1 MKLVLKCTALILATL
16 LAGCTTENQRG
27 EGTEVDPGGNP
38 DIARREVLLSL
49 KNKLALKPESAK
61 ADTKADTPIATA
73 EENSISTLDVYVFAA
88 ATEEGTYT
96 FQERFAYRA
105 DGSELPADA
114 SELELTPG
122 KTETET
128 TGLLNLKK
136 GLFVK
141 LYCVANQP
149 SLVNPADGQPV
160 GDAAFVPL
168 TFSDEGKQ
176 GTGIATAGQP
186 DETTFLSFHTPLL
199 KEDAADDILYTP
211 LAMSGAYTTPIDLTD
226 FNSSAR
232 IQAGFKLT
240 RLAARFDIVNKAGD
254 SRFTIET
261 VSMGNGRRGATFF
274 PIRIYGETPTAN
286 TGELITYP
294 ERAFDGDNANTG
306 TQTGAFYAYPSPQ
319 KDNGFMILKGKYR
332 VNQTESEQVTYK
344 VPFVQQAPDGTSTS
358 LEINNNHRYTIGIT
372 KADDYHLDFTLTVDD
387 WADDGSIDEYE
398 PEKGDGK
405 ITITIPPAFDGDT
418 QYKEETKTVT
428 MSLKDGSTFD
438 AALETT
444 SALTIQKTYAGG
456 LEGKQYDWLDISEP
470 KIEMTTKAAVS
481 KYTYTFTKKND
492 YNKSRFPRTT
502 VRFINVMDGSELVLF
517 VEAIAAPQPTQT
529 AQTEGNRNKFDV
541 DKLEATLYRVTGSQV
556 KVGIVCLDG
565 TTLDTAP
572 EWLNVKAVETGTT
585 STTYQL
591 TLKDE
596 YRDTE
601 VEGNQGTVTFKNS
614 KEATLKTDITVKLL
628 DASIAPNFEALGGTG
643 NSFTPVAGSTP
654 ADVSMQFSKSNT
666 FTISSFSLDGVKT
679 GMEFGSGPA
688 WLKNNGVPATKA
700 GSVPN
705 DIKFTLADDVLA
717 TATAQPQKATITLQN
732 TSGGKDY
739 TFTVTPKFLVP
750 ATTLVSGSNNPV
762 QNSFEGTTVTLYQ
775 TTGSQIQLK
784 VSGLGGSAIQDAT
797 GVTINDNGNG
807 SYAKD
812 NTYTVTLTNNTIT
825 TGSFSIVNK
834 SDPTKKTNYTIN
846 VPLYKAPTY
855 TADNPSPSQN
865 SLSGS
870 TIKMYKV
877 SGSRIRIKASSV
889 GGNYIKSSSGVSIS
903 GGDGSTSQD
912 NYYTVTWDGNA
923 STGSLVI
930 ANKSDDRRETTLSID
945 FPSAAMSYSGN
956 TTILAKSNTNNN
968 LTITAPEGMTAS
980 VTNWGGGGEWFTITN
995 NAQSGNGTITLVQ
1008 GNINSVTIKPATLKL
1023 TNKISSGGDQT
1034 ITVTPTFE
1042 APTLSATSGTLD
1054 NVINENTTSTTF
1066 TVTVAGGY
1074 EYAIDNDGTATLS
1087 QNGNTITVTAKNKG
1101 TATIHVRN
1109 KSDNTKVAN
1118 YSITVNRDYQGKA
1131 VWKYYGFYIAP
1142 EDAGK
1147 STWDTN
1153 LTANYC
1159 SNKFGATWYVPND
1172 AEWRT
1177 ILGGTVGMGNA
1188 SSTVCN
1194 EYKSKGVFAS
1204 GTSYWSTT
1212 EDSSAIAYG
1221 MVFYS
1226 SYAYVDVDGKSTSRQ
1241 VRCVSR

>member
-16 LAGCTTENQRG
+16 LAGCTTENQSG

-38 DIARREVLLSL
+38 DVARREVLLSL

-149 SLVNPADGQPV
+149 SLINPADGQPV

-168 TFSDEGKQ
+168 TFTDEGKQ
-176 GTGIATAGQP
+176 DTGIATAGQP

-199 KEDAADDILYTP
+199 KEDAATDILHTP

-405 ITITIPPAFDGDT
+405 ITIIIPQAFDGDT

-438 AALETT
+438 AVLETT
-444 SALTIQKTYAGG
+444 SALTIQKVYAGG

-481 KYTYTFTKKND
+481 KYTYTFTKKKD
-492 YNKSRFPRTT
+492 YNKSRFPRAT
-502 VRFINVMDGSELVLF
+502 VRFTNVMDGSELVLF
-517 VEAIAAPQPTQT
+517 IEAIAAPQPTQT

-541 DKLEATLYRVTGSQV
+541 DNLEATLYRVTGSQV

-572 EWLNVKAVETGTT
+572 EWLNVKAIETGIT

-591 TLKDE
+591 TLKE
-596 YRDTE
+596 EHRDTE

-628 DASIAPNFEALGGTG
+628 DASIAPNFEALGGTNNTYDAPQGDIPG
-643 NSFTPVAGSTP
+643 NVNIQVSDNNAFT
-654 ADVSMQFSKSNT
+654 VSSL
-666 FTISSFSLDGVKT
+666 SLDGVKIDT
-679 GMEFGSGPA
+679 DFDGGPS
-688 WLKNNGVPATKA
+688 WLSHDGTPATKVGTISNTIRFSINA
-700 GSVPN
+700 
-705 DIKFTLADDVLA
+705 TELAKGQA
-717 TATAQPQKATITLQN
+717 KKTTITLQN

-750 ATTLVSGSNNPV
+750 ATTLVSGSNSPV

-775 TTGSQIQLK
+775 ITGSQIQLK
-784 VSGLGGSAIQDAT
+784 VSGLGGSAIQNAT

-807 SYAKD
+807 SYAKE
-812 NTYTVTLTNNTIT
+812 NTYTVTLTNNTIS

-834 SDPTKKTNYTIN
+834 SDPTKKTDYTLN
-846 VPLYKAPTY
+846 VPLYKAPTC
-855 TADNPSPSQN
+855 TADSPAPSQN

-870 TIKMYKV
+870 TIKIYKV
-877 SGSRIRIKASSV
+877 STSRIRIKASSV

-903 GGDGSTSQD
+903 GSGGTSQD
-912 NYYTVTWDGNA
+912 NYYTVTWDGNT

-930 ANKSDDRRETTLSID
+930 ANKSDERRETALSIN
-945 FPSAAMSYSGN
+945 FPSAAISYTGN
-956 TTILAKSNTNNN
+956 TNIPAKSNTNNN

-980 VTNWGGGGEWFTITN
+980 VTNWGGGGQWFTINN

-1008 GNINSVTIKPATLKL
+1008 GNVNSVTIKTATIKL
-1023 TNKISSGGDQT
+1023 TNKISGG
-1034 ITVTPTFE
+1034 
-1042 APTLSATSGTLD
+1042 
-1054 NVINENTTSTTF
+1054 
-1066 TVTVAGGY
+1066 
-1074 EYAIDNDGTATLS
+1074 
-1087 QNGNTITVTAKNKG
+1087 
-1101 TATIHVRN
+1101 
-1109 KSDNTKVAN
+1109 
-1118 YSITVNRDYQGKA
+1118 
-1131 VWKYYGFYIAP
+1131 
-1142 EDAGK
+1142 
-1147 STWDTN
+1147 
-1153 LTANYC
+1153 
-1159 SNKFGATWYVPND
+1159 
-1172 AEWRT
+1172 
-1177 ILGGTVGMGNA
+1177 
-1188 SSTVCN
+1188 
-1194 EYKSKGVFAS
+1194 
-1204 GTSYWSTT
+1204 
-1212 EDSSAIAYG
+1212 
-1221 MVFYS
+1221 
-1226 SYAYVDVDGKSTSRQ
+1226 
-1241 VRCVSR
+1241 

>member
-16 LAGCTTENQRG
+16 LAGCTTENQSG

-38 DIARREVLLSL
+38 DVARREVLLSL

-149 SLVNPADGQPV
+149 SLINPADGQPV

-168 TFSDEGKQ
+168 TFTDEGKQ

-199 KEDAADDILYTP
+199 KEDAATDILHTP

-240 RLAARFDIVNKAGD
+240 RLAARFDIINKAGD

-274 PIRIYGETPTAN
+274 PIRIYGQTPTAN
-286 TGELITYP
+286 AGELITYP

-306 TQTGAFYAYPSPQ
+306 TQTDAFYAYPSPQ

-405 ITITIPPAFDGDT
+405 ITIIIPQAFDGDT

-438 AALETT
+438 AVLETT
-444 SALTIQKTYAGG
+444 SALTIQKVYAGG
-456 LEGKQYDWLDISEP
+456 LEGKQYDWLAISEP

-481 KYTYTFTKKND
+481 KYTYTFTKKKD
-492 YNKSRFPRTT
+492 YNKSHFPRTT
-502 VRFINVMDGSELVLF
+502 VRFTNVMDGSELVLF

-529 AQTEGNRNKFDV
+529 AQTEGNHNKFDV
-541 DKLEATLYRVTGSQV
+541 DNLEATLYRVTGSQV

-572 EWLNVKAVETGTT
+572 EWLNVEAIETGIT

-591 TLKDE
+591 TLKE
-596 YRDTE
+596 EHRDTE

-628 DASIAPNFEALGGTG
+628 DASIAPNFEALGGTNNTYDAPQGDIPG
-643 NSFTPVAGSTP
+643 NVNMELS
-654 ADVSMQFSKSNT
+654 DNNT
-666 FTISSFSLDGVKT
+666 FIISSFSLDGVKI
-679 GMEFGSGPA
+679 GMDFAGGSA
-688 WLKNNGVPATKA
+688 WLKNDGTPATKA
-700 GSVPN
+700 GFVPN
-705 DIKFTLADDVLA
+705 TIRFSINATELAKGQ
-717 TATAQPQKATITLQN
+717 TKKATITLQN
-732 TSGGKDY
+732 TSGGPDH

-750 ATTLVSGSNNPV
+750 ATTLVSGSNSPE
-762 QNSFEGTTVTLYQ
+762 QNSFDGTTATLYKV
-775 TTGSQIQLK
+775 TDSQIQIK
-784 VSGLGGSAIQDAT
+784 ASSLGGNYIKNST
-797 GVTINDNGNG
+797 GVNISGGDG
-807 SYAKD
+807 SYEKD
-812 NTYTVTLTNNTIT
+812 NTYTVT
-825 TGSFSIVNK
+825 
-834 SDPTKKTNYTIN
+834 
-846 VPLYKAPTY
+846 
-855 TADNPSPSQN
+855 
-865 SLSGS
+865 
-870 TIKMYKV
+870 
-877 SGSRIRIKASSV
+877 
-889 GGNYIKSSSGVSIS
+889 
-903 GGDGSTSQD
+903 
-912 NYYTVTWDGNA
+912 WDSNA

-930 ANKSDDRRETTLSID
+930 ANKSDNQYETTLSIN
-945 FPSAAMSYSGN
+945 FPSAAINAPAN
-956 TTILAKSNTNNN
+956 TEILAKSNTNNN
-968 LTITAPEGMTAS
+968 LTITAPEGITAS
-980 VTNWGGGGEWFTITN
+980 VTNWGSGDEWFTITN
-995 NAQSGNGTITLVQ
+995 NAENGDGTITLVQ
-1008 GNINSVTIKPATLKL
+1008 GNVNSVTIKTATIKL
-1023 TNKISSGGDQT
+1023 TNKISGGGDQT
-1034 ITVTPTFE
+1034 ITVTPTFL

-1054 NVINENTTSTTF
+1054 NVKNENTTSTTF
-1066 TVTVAGGY
+1066 TVTPPPAGGY
-1074 EYAIDNDGTATLS
+1074 EYTIDDTNTATLS
-1087 QNGNTITVTAKNKG
+1087 QNGNTITVTAKHKG
-1101 TATIHVRN
+1101 KTTIRVKN

-1118 YSITVNRDYQGKA
+1118 YGITVNRDYQGKA

-1142 EDAGK
+1142 ENAG
-1147 STWDTN
+1147 SSNWNTS

-1159 SNKFGATWYVPND
+1159 RNKSGASWYVPSAD
-1172 AEWRT
+1172 EWRA
-1177 ILGGTVGMGNA
+1177 ILGGTSGSGDA
-1188 SSTVCN
+1188 SSTVYN
-1194 EYKSKGVFAS
+1194 EYKSKGVFAPD
-1204 GTSYWSTT
+1204 TYCWSTT
-1212 EDSSAIAYG
+1212 ERNSEAYYLEFGSSR
-1221 MVFYS
+1221 
-1226 SYAYVDVDGKSTSRQ
+1226 AYVGYYDKARSFS

>member
-1 MKLVLKCTALILATL
+1 MLATL
-16 LAGCTTENQRG
+16 LAGCTKENQNG

-38 DIARREVLLSL
+38 DVARREVLLSL

-61 ADTKADTPIATA
+61 ADTKAAPLADTKADTPIATA

-149 SLVNPADGQPV
+149 ALINPADGQPV

-168 TFSDEGKQ
+168 TFTDEGKQ

-199 KEDAADDILYTP
+199 KEAAADDILYTP

-294 ERAFDGDNANTG
+294 ERAFDGDNANNG

-405 ITITIPPAFDGDT
+405 ITITIPQTFEGDT

-428 MSLKDGSTFD
+428 MSLQDGSTFD
-438 AALETT
+438 AVLETT
-444 SALTIQKTYAGG
+444 SALTIQKVYAGG

-481 KYTYTFTKKND
+481 RYTYTFTKKND

-502 VRFINVMDGSELVLF
+502 VRFTNVMDGSELVLF
-517 VEAIAAPQPTQT
+517 IEAIAAPQPTQT

-541 DKLEATLYRVTGSQV
+541 DKLEASLYRVTGSQV

-572 EWLNVKAVETGTT
+572 EWLNVEAIETGIT

-591 TLKDE
+591 TLKE
-596 YRDTE
+596 EHRDTE
-601 VEGNQGTVTFKNS
+601 VSGNQGTVTFKNS

-628 DASIAPNFEALGGTG
+628 DASIAPNFEALGGTNNTYDAPSDGTPG
-643 NSFTPVAGSTP
+643 NVNMELS
-654 ADVSMQFSKSNT
+654 DNNT
-666 FTISSFSLDGVKT
+666 FTVSSFSLDGVKI
-679 GMEFGSGPA
+679 GMDFAGGSA
-688 WLKNNGVPATKA
+688 WLKNDGTPATKA

-705 DIKFTLADDVLA
+705 TIRFSINATELAKGLA
-717 TATAQPQKATITLQN
+717 KKATITLQN
-732 TSGGKDY
+732 TSGGPDY
-739 TFTVTPKFLVP
+739 TFTVTPKFLAP
-750 ATTLVSGSNNPV
+750 ATPTMVSGSNSPE

-775 TTGSQIQLK
+775 TTGSQIQIK

-812 NTYTVTLTNNTIT
+812 NTYTITLTNNTIT

-834 SDPTKKTNYTIN
+834 SDPTKKTDYTLN

-855 TADNPSPSQN
+855 TADSPSPSQN

-877 SGSRIRIKASSV
+877 SSSRIRIKASSL
-889 GGNYIKSSSGVSIS
+889 GGNYIKSSTSVSIS

-945 FPSAAMSYSGN
+945 FPSAALNAPAN
-956 TTILAKSNTNNN
+956 TEILAKSNTNNN
-968 LTITAPEGMTAS
+968 LNITAPEGMTAS
-980 VTNWGGGGEWFTITN
+980 VTNWGGGGQWFTITN

-1023 TNKISSGGDQT
+1023 TNKISGGGDQT

-1109 KSDNTKVAN
+1109 KSDNTKIA
-1118 YSITVNRDYQGKA
+1118 YYRITVNREYQGKA
-1131 VWKYYGFYIAP
+1131 VWKYNGIYIAP

-1147 STWDTN
+1147 STWNTN

-1159 SNKFGATWYVPND
+1159 SNKFGATWYVPSAD
-1172 AEWRT
+1172 EWRA
-1177 ILGGTVGMGNA
+1177 ILNTVGNANA
-1188 SSTVCN
+1188 SPTVHN
-1194 EYKSKGVFAS
+1194 EYKSKGVF
-1204 GTSYWSTT
+1204 TSDKKYWSTT
-1212 EDSSAIAYG
+1212 NSSTNYADF
-1221 MVFYS
+1221 MNFRS
-1226 SYAYVDVDGKSTSRQ
+1226 SYAGVGSYEKSTTLQ
-1241 VRCVSR
+1241 VRCVSK

>member
-160 GDAAFVPL
+160 GDAAFLPL
-168 TFSDEGKQ
+168 TFTDEGKQ

-199 KEDAADDILYTP
+199 EKAAADDILHTP

-232 IQAGFKLT
+232 IQTGFKLT
-240 RLAARFDIVNKAGD
+240 RLAARFDIINKAGD

-286 TGELITYP
+286 AGELITYP
-294 ERAFDGDNANTG
+294 ERAFNGDNANTG

-405 ITITIPPAFDGDT
+405 ITIIIPQAFEGDT

-438 AALETT
+438 AVLETT
-444 SALTIQKTYAGG
+444 SALTIQKVYAGG
-456 LEGKQYDWLDISEP
+456 PESKQYDWLDISDP

-481 KYTYTFTKKND
+481 KYTYTFTKKSGYD
-492 YNKSRFPRTT
+492 KSRFPRAT
-502 VRFINVMDGSELVLF
+502 VRFTNVMDGSELVLF

-529 AQTEGNRNKFDV
+529 AQTEGNRNKFDI

-556 KVGIVCLDG
+556 KVGIVCPDG
-565 TTLDTAP
+565 STLDTAP
-572 EWLNVKAVETGTT
+572 EWLNVEAVETGTT

-596 YRDTE
+596 YRDAE
-601 VEGNQGTVTFKNS
+601 VAGNQGTVTFKNS

-628 DASIAPNFEALGGTG
+628 DASIAPNFEALGGTNNTYDAPSDGTPG
-643 NSFTPVAGSTP
+643 NVNMELS
-654 ADVSMQFSKSNT
+654 DNNT
-666 FTISSFSLDGVKT
+666 FTVSSFSLDGVKI
-679 GMEFGSGPA
+679 GMDFAGGSA
-688 WLKNNGVPATKA
+688 WLKNDGTPATKA

-705 DIKFTLADDVLA
+705 TISFSINATELAKGLA
-717 TATAQPQKATITLQN
+717 KKATITLQN
-732 TSGGKDY
+732 TCGGKDY
-739 TFTVTPKFLVP
+739 IFTVTPKFLVP
-750 ATTLVSGSNNPV
+750 ATTLVSGSNSPV

-775 TTGSQIQLK
+775 TTDSRIQIK

-812 NTYTVTLTNNTIT
+812 NTYTVTLTNKTII

-834 SDPTKKTNYTIN
+834 SDPTKKTDYTLN
-846 VPLYKAPTY
+846 VPLYKAPTC
-855 TADNPSPSQN
+855 TADSPSPSQN

-877 SGSRIRIKASSV
+877 SGSQIRIKASSV

-912 NYYTVTWDGNA
+912 NYFTVTWDGNA
-923 STGSLVI
+923 STGNLVI
-930 ANKSDDRRETTLSID
+930 ANKSDDRRETTLNID
-945 FPSAAMSYSGN
+945 FPSAAISYTGN
-956 TTILAKSNTNNN
+956 TTILAKSNTNNSLN
-968 LTITAPEGMTAS
+968 ITAPLGITAS
-980 VTNWGGGGEWFTITN
+980 VTNWGGGGQWFTITN
-995 NAQSGNGTITLVQ
+995 NAQNENGTITLVQ
-1008 GNINSVTIKPATLKL
+1008 KDVSSVTMKPATIKL
-1023 TNKISSGGDQT
+1023 TNKIIGGGDQT
-1034 ITVTPTFE
+1034 ITVTPTGFV
-1042 APTLSATSGTLD
+1042 APTLSASSKTLD

-1066 TVTVAGGY
+1066 TVTADGGY
-1074 EYAIDNDGTATLS
+1074 EYTIDDGNKATLS
-1087 QNGNTITVTAKNKG
+1087 HNGNTVTVTAKYKG
-1101 TATIHVRN
+1101 STTIRVKN
-1109 KSDNTKVAN
+1109 KSDNTLVTN
-1118 YSITVNRDYQGKA
+1118 YSITVNRDYQGKG
-1131 VWKYYGFYIAP
+1131 VWKYFGFYIAP
-1142 EDAGK
+1142 EDAG
-1147 STWDTN
+1147 SSAWNTS

-1159 SNKFGATWYVPND
+1159 NNKSGATWYVPSD
-1172 AEWRT
+1172 TEWRL
-1177 ILGGTVGMGNA
+1177 ILGGTSGSSDA
-1188 SSTVCN
+1188 SPTVYN
-1194 EYKSKGVFAS
+1194 EYKNKDVFAV
-1204 GTSYWSTT
+1204 GAYYWSTT
-1212 EDSSAIAYG
+1212 ENGSSQAYYMRFYDSNACVYHDLK
-1221 MVFYS
+1221 
-1226 SYAYVDVDGKSTSRQ
+1226 SYNRP
-1241 VRCVSR
+1241 VRCVSK